1 MSSNVQAILM
11 VVRQVPKGRVAT
23 YGQVARIAG
32 IPRNARQVGSVLA
45 GLSAENNGGDV
56 PWHRI
61 VNSKGEIS
69 DRGCA
74 EIETLQR
81 QALEDEEVRFTAS
94 GRISLA
100 EFQWQP

>member
-11 VVRQVPKGRVAT
+11 VVRQVPRGRVAT
-23 YGQVARIAG
+23 YGQVARLAG

-45 GLSAENNGGDV
+45 GISAETNGGDV
-56 PWHRI
+56 AWHRI

-69 DRGCA
+69 ERGCP

-81 QALEDEEVRFTAS
+81 QALEDEEVRFTAN
-94 GRISLA
+94 GRIPLS
-100 EFQWQP
+100 EFQWTP